1 MNRFRL
7 GFRLAGAS
15 WRVVRKEKSLIAFP
29 LLAAAFGIGYAALV
43 MLPLGVI
50 GFVVFNDNSVLGW
63 VLLALGLF
71 GMNIGASF
79 FGVAAAANA
88 SHVLDGK
95 DPTLSTGIG
104 VAWSRK
110 GVIVKWGLVSA
121 TVGLVLQL
129 VADRAGGLGGTLIQ
143 MIGGAAWS
151 IASFFV
157 LPILAL
163 EGLGPFDA
171 LKRSLSVIRAH
182 WGESI
187 VGGAA
192 VGLVTGLIALAGI
205 GVAVLGVLT
214 GLNATWAGGVPLI
227 VIGLILFF
235 TGVTVGAVLRAVFT
249 VVVYRY
255 ATENLVAE
263 GFPAEDLEQ
272 VFHAKKSRR

>member
-1 MNRFRL
+1 M
-7 GFRLAGAS
+7 AGAS
-15 WRVVRKEKSLIAFP
+15 WQIVRKEKSLIAFP
-29 LLAAAFGIGYAALV
+29 LLSAAFGIAYALLI
-43 MLPLGVI
+43 MLPLGLI
-50 GFVVFNDNSVLGW
+50 GFLALGDNGITGF
-63 VLLALGLF
+63 VLLAIGLF
-71 GMNIGASF
+71 GMNIGATF

-88 SHVLDGK
+88 SRVLDGQ
-95 DPTLSTGIG
+95 DPTLGTGIG

-121 TVGLVLQL
+121 TVGVVLQT
-129 VADRAGGLGGTLIQ
+129 VADRAGGIGGLLLQ
-143 MIGGAAWS
+143 AIGGAAWS

-171 LKRSLSVIRAH
+171 IKKSIAVVRAR

-192 VGLVTGLIALAGI
+192 VGFVTGLIALAGI
-205 GVAVLGVLT
+205 GLAVLGVIVGGNT
-214 GLNATWAGGVPLI
+214 SWYAGVPLI
-227 VIGLILFF
+227 LIGLVLFF
-235 TGVTVGAVLRAVFT
+235 VGVTLGSVLRAVFT

-263 GFPAEDLEQ
+263 GFPADDLAQ
-272 VFHAKKSRR
+272 VFRAKGTRH

>member
-1 MNRFRL
+1 MGRFRL
-7 GFRLAGAS
+7 GLRMAGAS
-15 WRVVRKEKSLIAFP
+15 WRVVRREKSLIAYP
-29 LLAAAFGIGYAALV
+29 LLAAAFGIGYALLV
-43 MLPLGVI
+43 MLPLGLL
-50 GFVVFNDNSVLGW
+50 GFVAFGDNAIIGW
-63 VLLALGLF
+63 VLLAIGLF

-88 SHVLDGK
+88 SRVLDGQ
-95 DPTLSTGIG
+95 DPTLGTGIG

-121 TVGLVLQL
+121 TVGVVLQL
-129 VADRAGGLGGTLIQ
+129 VADRAGGLGGALIQ
-143 MIGGAAWS
+143 AIGGAAWS

-163 EGLGPFDA
+163 EGLGPFAA
-171 LKRSLSVIRAH
+171 LKKSLSVIRTH

-192 VGLVTGLIALAGI
+192 VGFVTGLIALAGI
-205 GVAVLGVLT
+205 GVAVLGVLA
-214 GLNATWAGGVPLI
+214 GLNASWAAGVPLI

-235 TGVTVGAVLRAVFT
+235 IGVTVGSVLRAVFT

-255 ATENLVAE
+255 ATESLVTE

-272 VFHAKKSRR
+272 VFRPKNRRH

>member
-7 GFRLAGAS
+7 GLRLAGAS

-43 MLPLGVI
+43 MLPLGAL
-50 GFVVFNDNSVLGW
+50 GFIVFNDNSILGW

-88 SHVLDGK
+88 SHVLDGQ
-95 DPTLSTGIG
+95 DPTLSSGIG

-129 VADRAGGLGGTLIQ
+129 VADRAGGLGGQLIQ
-143 MIGGAAWS
+143 LIGGAAWS

-157 LPILAL
+157 QT
-163 EGLGPFDA
+163 
-171 LKRSLSVIRAH
+171 H
-182 WGESI
+182 
-187 VGGAA
+187 
-192 VGLVTGLIALAGI
+192 
-205 GVAVLGVLT
+205 
-214 GLNATWAGGVPLI
+214 N
-227 VIGLILFF
+227 LFNSKTF
-235 TGVTVGAVLRAVFT
+235 F
-249 VVVYRY
+249 
-255 ATENLVAE
+255 
-263 GFPAEDLEQ
+263 
-272 VFHAKKSRR
+272 

>member
-1 MNRFRL
+1 M
-7 GFRLAGAS
+7 AGAS
-15 WRVVRKEKSLIAFP
+15 WRIVRKEKSLIAFP
-29 LLAAAFGIGYAALV
+29 LLSAAFGIGYAVLI
-43 MLPLGVI
+43 MLPLGVV
-50 GFVVFNDNSVLGW
+50 GFVVLGDNAIAGW
-63 VLLALGLF
+63 VLLAIGLF

-88 SHVLDGK
+88 SRVLDGE
-95 DPTLSTGIG
+95 DPTLGTGIR

-121 TVGLVLQL
+121 TVGVVLQM
-129 VADRAGGLGGTLIQ
+129 VADRAGGLGGALIQ
-143 MIGGAAWS
+143 AIGGAAWS

-163 EGLGPFDA
+163 EGLGPFAA
-171 LKRSLSVIRAH
+171 LKKSLSVIRAR

-205 GVAVLGVLT
+205 GLAVLGVLAGGT
-214 GLNATWAGGVPLI
+214 SWAAGVPLI
-227 VIGLILFF
+227 VLGLILFF
-235 TGVTVGAVLRAVFT
+235 VGVTFGSVLRAVFT

-255 ATENLVAE
+255 ATENLVTD

-272 VFHAKKSRR
+272 VFRAKGARR

>member
-1 MNRFRL
+1 M
-7 GFRLAGAS
+7 AGAS

-29 LLAAAFGIGYAALV
+29 LLAAAFGIGYAVLV
-43 MLPLGVI
+43 MLPLGLL
-50 GFVVFNDNSVLGW
+50 GFVVLGDNAIIGW
-63 VLLALGLF
+63 ALLAIGLF

-88 SHVLDGK
+88 SHVLDGQ
-95 DPTLSTGIG
+95 DPTLGTGIG

-129 VADRAGGLGGTLIQ
+129 VADRAGGLGGALIQ
-143 MIGGAAWS
+143 AIGGAAWS

-163 EGLGPFDA
+163 EGLGPFAA
-171 LKRSLSVIRAH
+171 LKKSLSVVRAR

-192 VGLVTGLIALAGI
+192 VGLIPALIALAGI
-205 GVAVLGVLT
+205 GLAVLGVLA
-214 GLNATWAGGVPLI
+214 GVNATWAGGVPLI
-227 VIGLILFF
+227 VLGLILFF
-235 TGVTVGAVLRAVFT
+235 VGVTVGSVLRAVFT

-263 GFPAEDLEQ
+263 GFPAEDLEH
-272 VFHAKKSRR
+272 VFRAKTHRV

>member
-1 MNRFRL
+1 
-7 GFRLAGAS
+7 LAGAS

-43 MLPLGVI
+43 MLPLGVL
-50 GFVVFNDNSVLGW
+50 GFIVFNDNSILGW

-88 SHVLDGK
+88 SQVLDGK
-95 DPTLSTGIG
+95 DPTLGTGIG

-110 GVIVKWGLVSA
+110 GVIVQWGLLAA

-129 VADRAGGLGGTLIQ
+129 LSDRAGGIGGALIQ

-163 EGLGPFDA
+163 EGIGPIAA
-171 LKRSLSVIRAH
+171 LKKSLSVVRAR

-187 VGGAA
+187 VGGATVTLIPA
-192 VGLVTGLIALAGI
+192 LVALVGVGI
-205 GVAVLGVLT
+205 AVLGFVA
-214 GLNATWAGGVPLI
+214 GSGSSWAAGVPLVVVG
-227 VIGLILFF
+227 VIILI
-235 TGVTVGAVLRAVFT
+235 GAITVGAVLRAVFT

-255 ATENLVAE
+255 ATEGVAAE
-263 GFPAEDLEQ
+263 GFPADELDQ
-272 VFHAKKSRR
+272 VFHAKKQRG

>member
-1 MNRFRL
+1 MSRFRL
-7 GFRLAGAS
+7 GLRMAGAS
-15 WRVVRKEKSLIAFP
+15 WRVVRKERSLIAFP
-29 LLAAAFGIGYAALV
+29 ILAAAFGIGYALLI
-43 MLPLGVI
+43 MLPLGLL
-50 GFVVFNDNSVLGW
+50 GFVVLGDNAVIGW
-63 VLLALGLF
+63 ILLAIGLF

-88 SHVLDGK
+88 SRVLDGQ
-95 DPTLSTGIG
+95 DPTLGTGIG

-121 TVGLVLQL
+121 TVGVVLQL
-129 VADRAGGLGGTLIQ
+129 VADRAGGLGGVLIQ
-143 MIGGAAWS
+143 AIGGAAWS

-163 EGLGPFDA
+163 EGLGPFAA
-171 LKRSLSVIRAH
+171 LKKSLGVVRAR

-192 VGLVTGLIALAGI
+192 VGFVPALIALAGV
-205 GVAVLGVLT
+205 GVAVLGVLAGT
-214 GLNATWAGGVPLI
+214 NSSWAAGVPLI

-235 TGVTVGAVLRAVFT
+235 IGVTVGSVLRAVFT

-255 ATENLVAE
+255 ATENLVSD

-272 VFHAKKSRR
+272 VFHAKKHRL